1 MTPEQLHTVASFASA
16 LGKLKAKDE
25 LGQGCELTRD
35 EVSGIIWGIR
45 TLRAEAKHD
54 AACHPA

>member
-1 MTPEQLHTVASFASA
+1 MTPEQMRKVTGFASA

-25 LGQGCELTRD
+25 LHQGCELTRD

-45 TLRAEAKHD
+45 NLRAEANRD
-54 AACHPA
+54 PAEPA